1 VKNTFAGSHTH
12 HRWRCSKYHNGVLD
26 SPGFAFW
33 IPQARATF
41 SWWYS
46 RGIQQVPTG
55 YHKNVFLQK
64 KPTKGLALHHVK
76 VLRAELYRNW
86 TCTLSSSASQALI
99 IANPTPLSF
108 NPTTTHNLL
117 LVLESQ
123 NLDLTNVVRVYLVEL
138 WYESCILKNLPVKYE
153 GIIVCSS

>member
-1 VKNTFAGSHTH
+1 MPGRILTTAGDALSTIMVSWTL
-12 HRWRCSKYHNGVLD
+12 RGLPFEYPRQGQLF
-26 SPGFAFW
+26 PGD
-33 IPQARATF
+33 IQEVSSRYPLGITRMF
-41 SWWYS
+41 S
-46 RGIQQVPTG
+46 
-55 YHKNVFLQK
+55 FQK

-99 IANPTPLSF
+99 PANPIPLSF

-123 NLDLTNVVRVYLVEL
+123 NLDLTNVVRVYLVEPR
-138 WYESCILKNLPVKYE
+138 YE
-153 GIIVCSS
+153 